1 MKVIFLKD
9 ILPTAMAGD
18 IKEVK
23 TGFARNYLIPKGIAV
38 LATKSSMDQAT
49 KLQKEA
55 QERRLIESKKWEEK
69 GKSLEEKI
77 LTITVQTGPTGRLYG
92 SVTNTLVADKIEE
105 ETGIKLDRRNIR
117 FPDPIRMVGDYKV
130 PVKLYEGINIDLGLK
145 VISDGTNL
153 EEEVFEITDTQTK
166 PVTENK
172 EENDQDDEKS
182 NVITPNN
189 EEDLEEKGVEN
200 NNADVP
206 EKNTEKEE
214 KKD

>member
-18 IKEVK
+18 VKEVK

-38 LATKSSMDQAT
+38 LATKSTMDQVT

-55 QERRLIESKKWEEK
+55 QERRLVESKKWEEK
-69 GKSLEEKI
+69 AKSLKEKT

-105 ETGIKLDRRNIR
+105 ETGIQLDRRNIR
-117 FPDPIRMVGDYKV
+117 FPDPIRMIGNYKV
-130 PVKLYEGINIDLGLK
+130 PVKLYEGISIDLGLK
-145 VISDGTNL
+145 VVSDGTNL
-153 EEEVFEITDTQTK
+153 EEEVFEITDTESKT
-166 PVTENK
+166 VTENK
-172 EENDQDDEKS
+172 EVDE
-182 NVITPNN
+182 VVNN
-189 EEDLEEKGVEN
+189 T
-200 NNADVP
+200 ADVP

>member
-18 IKEVK
+18 VKEVK

-38 LATKSSMDQAT
+38 LATKSTMDQVT

-55 QERRLIESKKWEEK
+55 QERRLVESKKWEEK
-69 GKSLEEKI
+69 AKSLKEKT

-105 ETGIKLDRRNIR
+105 ETGIQLDRRNIR
-117 FPDPIRMVGDYKV
+117 FPDPIRMIGNYKV
-130 PVKLYEGINIDLGLK
+130 PVKLYEGISIDLGLK
-145 VISDGTNL
+145 VVSDGTNL
-153 EEEVFEITDTQTK
+153 EEEVFEITDTESKT
-166 PVTENK
+166 VTENK
-172 EENDQDDEKS
+172 EVDENDEKS
-182 NVITPNN
+182 NQITSTEEESLKEIDVKNN
-189 EEDLEEKGVEN
+189 T
-200 NNADVP
+200 ADVP

>member
-18 IKEVK
+18 VKEVK

-38 LATKSSMDQAT
+38 LATKSTMDQVT

-55 QERRLIESKKWEEK
+55 QERRLVESKKWEEK
-69 GKSLEEKI
+69 AKSLKEKI

-105 ETGIKLDRRNIR
+105 ETGIQLDRRNIR
-117 FPDPIRMVGDYKV
+117 FPDPIRMIGNYKV
-130 PVKLYEGINIDLGLK
+130 PVKLYEGISIDLGLK
-145 VISDGTNL
+145 VVSDGTNL
-153 EEEVFEITDTQTK
+153 EEEVFEITDTEPNT
-166 PVTENK
+166 VTENK
-172 EENDQDDEKS
+172 EVDENDEKS
-182 NVITPNN
+182 NQITSTEEESLKETDVKNN
-189 EEDLEEKGVEN
+189 T
-200 NNADVP
+200 ADVP

>member
-18 IKEVK
+18 VKEVK

-38 LATKSSMDQAT
+38 LATKSTMDQVT

-55 QERRLIESKKWEEK
+55 QERRLVESKKWEEK
-69 GKSLEEKI
+69 AKSLKEKT

-105 ETGIKLDRRNIR
+105 ETGIQLDRRNIR
-117 FPDPIRMVGDYKV
+117 FPDPIRMIGNYKV
-130 PVKLYEGINIDLGLK
+130 PVKLYEGISIDLGLK
-145 VISDGTNL
+145 VVSDWTNL
-153 EEEVFEITDTQTK
+153 EEEVFEITDTESKT
-166 PVTENK
+166 VTENK
-172 EENDQDDEKS
+172 EVDENDEKS
-182 NVITPNN
+182 NQITSTEEESLKETDVKNN
-189 EEDLEEKGVEN
+189 T
-200 NNADVP
+200 ADVP

>member
-18 IKEVK
+18 VKEVK

-38 LATKSSMDQAT
+38 LATKSTMDQVT

-55 QERRLIESKKWEEK
+55 QERRLGESKKWEEK
-69 GKSLEEKI
+69 AKSLKEKT

-105 ETGIKLDRRNIR
+105 ETGIQLDRRNIR
-117 FPDPIRMVGDYKV
+117 FPDPIRMIGNYKV
-130 PVKLYEGINIDLGLK
+130 PVKLYEGISIDLGLK
-145 VISDGTNL
+145 VVSDGTNL
-153 EEEVFEITDTQTK
+153 EEEVFEITDTEPKT
-166 PVTENK
+166 VTENK
-172 EENDQDDEKS
+172 EVDENDEKS
-182 NVITPNN
+182 NQITSTEEESLKETDVKNN
-189 EEDLEEKGVEN
+189 T
-200 NNADVP
+200 ADVP

>member
-18 IKEVK
+18 VKEVK

-38 LATKSSMDQAT
+38 LATKSTMDQVT

-55 QERRLIESKKWEEK
+55 QERRLVESKKWEEK
-69 GKSLEEKI
+69 AKSLKEKT

-105 ETGIKLDRRNIR
+105 ETGIQLDRRNIR
-117 FPDPIRMVGDYKV
+117 FPDPIRMIGNYKD
-130 PVKLYEGINIDLGLK
+130 PVKLYEGISIDLGLK
-145 VISDGTNL
+145 VVSDGTNL
-153 EEEVFEITDTQTK
+153 EEEVFEITDTESKT
-166 PVTENK
+166 VTENK
-172 EENDQDDEKS
+172 EVDENDEKS
-182 NVITPNN
+182 NQITSTEEESLKETDVKNN
-189 EEDLEEKGVEN
+189 T
-200 NNADVP
+200 ADVP

>member
-18 IKEVK
+18 VKEVK

-38 LATKSSMDQAT
+38 LATKSTMDQVT

-55 QERRLIESKKWEEK
+55 QERRFVESKKWEEK
-69 GKSLEEKI
+69 AKSLKEKT

-92 SVTNTLVADKIEE
+92 SVTNTLVAEKIEE
-105 ETGIKLDRRNIR
+105 ETGIQLDRRNIR
-117 FPDPIRMVGDYKV
+117 FPDPIRMIGNYKV
-130 PVKLYEGINIDLGLK
+130 PVKLYEGISIDLGLK
-145 VISDGTNL
+145 VVSDGTNL
-153 EEEVFEITDTQTK
+153 EEEVFEITDTESKT
-166 PVTENK
+166 VTENK
-172 EENDQDDEKS
+172 EVDENDEKS
-182 NVITPNN
+182 NQITSTEEESLKETDVKNN
-189 EEDLEEKGVEN
+189 T
-200 NNADVP
+200 ADVP

>member
-18 IKEVK
+18 VKEVK

-38 LATKSSMDQAT
+38 LATKSTMDQVT

-55 QERRLIESKKWEEK
+55 QERRLVESKKWEEK
-69 GKSLEEKI
+69 AKSLKEKT

-105 ETGIKLDRRNIR
+105 ETGIQLDRRNIR
-117 FPDPIRMVGDYKV
+117 FPDPIRMIGNYKV
-130 PVKLYEGINIDLGLK
+130 PVKLYEGISIDLGLK
-145 VISDGTNL
+145 VVSDGTNL
-153 EEEVFEITDTQTK
+153 EEEVFEITDTESKT
-166 PVTENK
+166 VTENK
-172 EENDQDDEKS
+172 EVDENDEKS
-182 NVITPNN
+182 NQITSTEEESLKETDVKNN
-189 EEDLEEKGVEN
+189 T
-200 NNADVP
+200 ADVP

-214 KKD
+214 KKDQ

>member
-18 IKEVK
+18 VKEVK

-38 LATKSSMDQAT
+38 LATKSTMDQVT

-55 QERRLIESKKWEEK
+55 QERRLVESKKWEEK
-69 GKSLEEKI
+69 AKSLKEKI
-77 LTITVQTGPTGRLYG
+77 LTITVQTGPTGRLFG

-105 ETGIKLDRRNIR
+105 ETGIQLDRRNIR
-117 FPDPIRMVGDYKV
+117 FPDPIRMIGNYKV
-130 PVKLYEGINIDLGLK
+130 PVKLYEGISIDLGLK
-145 VISDGTNL
+145 VVSDGTNL
-153 EEEVFEITDTQTK
+153 EEEVFEITDTEPNT
-166 PVTENK
+166 VTENK
-172 EENDQDDEKS
+172 EVDENDEKS
-182 NVITPNN
+182 NQITSTEEESLKETDVKNN
-189 EEDLEEKGVEN
+189 T
-200 NNADVP
+200 ADVP

>member
-18 IKEVK
+18 VKEVK

-38 LATKSSMDQAT
+38 LATKSTMDQVT

-55 QERRLIESKKWEEK
+55 QERRLVESKKWEEK
-69 GKSLEEKI
+69 AKSLKEKT

-105 ETGIKLDRRNIR
+105 ETGIQLDRRNIR
-117 FPDPIRMVGDYKV
+117 FPDPIRMIGNYKV
-130 PVKLYEGINIDLGLK
+130 PVKLYEGISIDLGLK
-145 VISDGTNL
+145 VVSDGTNL
-153 EEEVFEITDTQTK
+153 EEEVFEITDTESKT
-166 PVTENK
+166 VTENK
-172 EENDQDDEKS
+172 EVDENDEKS
-182 NVITPNN
+182 NQITSTEEESLKETDVKNN
-189 EEDLEEKGVEN
+189 T
-200 NNADVP
+200 ADVP

-214 KKD
+214 IKD

>member
-18 IKEVK
+18 VKEVK

-38 LATKSSMDQAT
+38 LATKSTMDQVT

-55 QERRLIESKKWEEK
+55 QERRLVESKKWEEK
-69 GKSLEEKI
+69 AKSLKEKT

-105 ETGIKLDRRNIR
+105 ETGIQLDRRNIR
-117 FPDPIRMVGDYKV
+117 FPDPIRMIGNYKV
-130 PVKLYEGINIDLGLK
+130 PVKLYEGISIDLGLK
-145 VISDGTNL
+145 VVSDGTNL
-153 EEEVFEITDTQTK
+153 EEEVFEITDTEPNT
-166 PVTENK
+166 VTENK
-172 EENDQDDEKS
+172 EVDENDEKS
-182 NVITPNN
+182 NQITSTEEESLKETDVKNN
-189 EEDLEEKGVEN
+189 T
-200 NNADVP
+200 ADVP

>member
-18 IKEVK
+18 VKEVK

-38 LATKSSMDQAT
+38 LATKSTMDQVT

-55 QERRLIESKKWEEK
+55 QERRLVESKKWEEK
-69 GKSLEEKI
+69 AKSLKEKT

-105 ETGIKLDRRNIR
+105 ETGIQLDRRNIR
-117 FPDPIRMVGDYKV
+117 FPDPIRMIGNYKV
-130 PVKLYEGINIDLGLK
+130 PVKLYEGISIDLGLK
-145 VISDGTNL
+145 VVSDGTNL
-153 EEEVFEITDTQTK
+153 EEEVFEITDTEPKT
-166 PVTENK
+166 VTENK
-172 EENDQDDEKS
+172 EVDENDEKS
-182 NVITPNN
+182 NQITSTEEESLKETDVKNN
-189 EEDLEEKGVEN
+189 T
-200 NNADVP
+200 ADVP

>member
-38 LATKSSMDQAT
+38 LASKSAMVQVT

-55 QERRLIESKKWEEK
+55 QERRLIESKQWEEK
-69 GKSLEEKI
+69 AKSLEEKNI
-77 LTITVQTGPTGRLYG
+77 TITVQTGPTGRLYG
-92 SVTNTLVADKIEE
+92 SVTNTLVADKLEE

-117 FPDPIRMVGDYKV
+117 FHNPIKMTGDYKI

-145 VISDGTNL
+145 VVSDGTNL
-153 EEEVFEITDTQTK
+153 EEEVFEITDTESKPVSESKENDIPEVEQPQTK
-166 PVTENK
+166 LNTEDNQEELSVPK
-172 EENDQDDEKS
+172 ENM
-182 NVITPNN
+182 
-189 EEDLEEKGVEN
+189 
-200 NNADVP
+200 
-206 EKNTEKEE
+206 EKEE
-214 KKD
+214 KNN

>member
-18 IKEVK
+18 VKEVK

-38 LATKSSMDQAT
+38 LATKSTMDQVT

-55 QERRLIESKKWEEK
+55 QERRLVESKKWEEK
-69 GKSLEEKI
+69 AKSLKEKI

-105 ETGIKLDRRNIR
+105 ETGIQLDRRNIR
-117 FPDPIRMVGDYKV
+117 FPDPIRMIGNYKV
-130 PVKLYEGINIDLGLK
+130 PVKLYEGISIDLGLK
-145 VISDGTNL
+145 VVSDGTNL
-153 EEEVFEITDTQTK
+153 EEEVFEITDTEPKT
-166 PVTENK
+166 VTENK
-172 EENDQDDEKS
+172 EVDENDEKS
-182 NVITPNN
+182 NQITSTEEESLKETDVKNN
-189 EEDLEEKGVEN
+189 T
-200 NNADVP
+200 ADVP

>member
-18 IKEVK
+18 VKEVK

-38 LATKSSMDQAT
+38 LATKSTMDQVT

-55 QERRLIESKKWEEK
+55 QERRLVESKKWEEK
-69 GKSLEEKI
+69 AKSLKEKT

-105 ETGIKLDRRNIR
+105 ETGIQLDRRNIR
-117 FPDPIRMVGDYKV
+117 FPDPIRMIGNYKV
-130 PVKLYEGINIDLGLK
+130 PVKLYEGISIDLGLK
-145 VISDGTNL
+145 VVSDGTNL
-153 EEEVFEITDTQTK
+153 EEEVFEITDTEPKT
-166 PVTENK
+166 VTENK
-172 EENDQDDEKS
+172 EVDQNDEKS
-182 NVITPNN
+182 NQITSTEEESLKETDVKNN
-189 EEDLEEKGVEN
+189 T
-200 NNADVP
+200 ADVP

>member
-18 IKEVK
+18 VKEVK

-38 LATKSSMDQAT
+38 LATKSTMDQVT

-55 QERRLIESKKWEEK
+55 QERRLVESKKWEEK
-69 GKSLEEKI
+69 AKSLKEKT

-105 ETGIKLDRRNIR
+105 ETGIQLDRRNIR
-117 FPDPIRMVGDYKV
+117 FPDPIRMIGNYKV
-130 PVKLYEGINIDLGLK
+130 PVKLYEGISIDLGLK
-145 VISDGTNL
+145 VVSDGTNL
-153 EEEVFEITDTQTK
+153 EEEVFEITDTESKT
-166 PVTENK
+166 VTENK
-172 EENDQDDEKS
+172 EVDENDEKS
-182 NVITPNN
+182 NQITSTEEESLKETDVKNN
-189 EEDLEEKGVEN
+189 T
-200 NNADVP
+200 ADVP

>member
-38 LATKSSMDQAT
+38 LASKSAMVQVT

-55 QERRLIESKKWEEK
+55 QERRLIESKQWEEK
-69 GKSLEEKI
+69 AKSLEEKNI
-77 LTITVQTGPTGRLYG
+77 TITVQTGPTGRLYG
-92 SVTNTLVADKIEE
+92 SVTNTLVADKLEE

-117 FPDPIRMVGDYKV
+117 FPNPIKMTGDYKI

-145 VISDGTNL
+145 VVSDGTNL
-153 EEEVFEITDTQTK
+153 EEEVFEITDTESK
-166 PVTENK
+166 PVSESK
-172 EENDQDDEKS
+172 ENDNPEVEQPEQKS
-182 NVITPNN
+182 TTEDNQ
-189 EEDLEEKGVEN
+189 EELS
-200 NNADVP
+200 VP
-206 EKNTEKEE
+206 KENTEKEE
-214 KKD
+214 KK

>member
-18 IKEVK
+18 VKEVK

-38 LATKSSMDQAT
+38 LATKSTMDQVT

-55 QERRLIESKKWEEK
+55 QERRLVESKKWEEK
-69 GKSLEEKI
+69 AKSLKEKI

-105 ETGIKLDRRNIR
+105 ETGIQLDRRNIR
-117 FPDPIRMVGDYKV
+117 FPDPIRMIGNYKV
-130 PVKLYEGINIDLGLK
+130 PVKLYEGISIDLGLK
-145 VISDGTNL
+145 VVSDGTNL
-153 EEEVFEITDTQTK
+153 EEEVFEITDTESKT
-166 PVTENK
+166 VTENK
-172 EENDQDDEKS
+172 EVDENDEKS
-182 NVITPNN
+182 NQITSTEEESLKETDVKNN
-189 EEDLEEKGVEN
+189 T
-200 NNADVP
+200 ADVP

>member
-18 IKEVK
+18 VKEVK

-38 LATKSSMDQAT
+38 LATKSTMDQVT

-55 QERRLIESKKWEEK
+55 QERRFVESKKWEEK
-69 GKSLEEKI
+69 AKSLKEKT

-105 ETGIKLDRRNIR
+105 ETGIQLDRRNIR
-117 FPDPIRMVGDYKV
+117 FPDPIRMIGNYKV
-130 PVKLYEGINIDLGLK
+130 PVKLYEGISIDLGLK
-145 VISDGTNL
+145 VVSDGTNL
-153 EEEVFEITDTQTK
+153 EEEVFEITDTESKT
-166 PVTENK
+166 VTENK
-172 EENDQDDEKS
+172 EVDENDEKS
-182 NVITPNN
+182 NQITSTEEESLKETDVKNN
-189 EEDLEEKGVEN
+189 T
-200 NNADVP
+200 ADVP

>member
-18 IKEVK
+18 VKEVK

-38 LATKSSMDQAT
+38 LATKSTMDQVT

-55 QERRLIESKKWEEK
+55 QERRLVESKKWEEK
-69 GKSLEEKI
+69 AKSLKEKT

-105 ETGIKLDRRNIR
+105 ETGIQLDRRNIR
-117 FPDPIRMVGDYKV
+117 FPDPIRMIGNYKV
-130 PVKLYEGINIDLGLK
+130 PVKLYEGISIDLGLK
-145 VISDGTNL
+145 VVSDGTNL
-153 EEEVFEITDTQTK
+153 EEEVFEITDTESKT
-166 PVTENK
+166 VTENK
-172 EENDQDDEKS
+172 EVDENDEKS
-182 NVITPNN
+182 NQITST
-189 EEDLEEKGVEN
+189 EEEYLKERGLEN
-200 NNADVP
+200 NTADVP

>member
-18 IKEVK
+18 VKEVK

-38 LATKSSMDQAT
+38 LATKSTMDQVT

-55 QERRLIESKKWEEK
+55 QERRLVESKKWEEK
-69 GKSLEEKI
+69 AKSLKEKT

-105 ETGIKLDRRNIR
+105 ETGIQLDRRNIR
-117 FPDPIRMVGDYKV
+117 FPDPIRMIGNYKV
-130 PVKLYEGINIDLGLK
+130 PVKLYEGNSIDLGLK
-145 VISDGTNL
+145 VVSDGTNL
-153 EEEVFEITDTQTK
+153 EEEVFEITDTESKT
-166 PVTENK
+166 VTENK
-172 EENDQDDEKS
+172 EVDENDEKS
-182 NVITPNN
+182 NQITSTEEESLKETDVKNN
-189 EEDLEEKGVEN
+189 T
-200 NNADVP
+200 ADVP